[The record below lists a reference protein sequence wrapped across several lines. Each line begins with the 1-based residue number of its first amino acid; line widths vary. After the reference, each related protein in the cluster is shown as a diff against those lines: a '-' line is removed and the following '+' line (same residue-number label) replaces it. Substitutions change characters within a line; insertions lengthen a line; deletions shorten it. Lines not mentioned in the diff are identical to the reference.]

1 MVVFTFEAQ
10 VALHVDI
17 DLGQGSVQVLSD
29 LVDVFLNEEKLPVGF
44 CETALIFFNL
54 RYGEFRYGDSCNIK
68 AGNQKNVA
76 RMLEQTTEKKPIPI
90 SVECLLDEMRL
101 PFPDDF

>member
-44 CETALIFFNL
+44 CETALIF
-54 RYGEFRYGDSCNIK
+54 
-68 AGNQKNVA
+68 
-76 RMLEQTTEKKPIPI
+76 
-90 SVECLLDEMRL
+90 
-101 PFPDDF
+101 

>member
-44 CETALIFFNL
+44 CETALIFLNL

-68 AGNQKNVA
+68 AGNQI
-76 RMLEQTTEKKPIPI
+76 TWH
-90 SVECLLDEMRL
+90 ECSSKSQKRNQS
-101 PFPDDF
+101 PYQWSAY